1 MGFWKSACCV
11 VATTIAVVVTS
22 CSSTASLSAS
32 PAQTSSVSPNG
43 AAVSSAKSGT
53 LTPFKWLF
61 GFRVQAGTSLPIV
74 IAKDQ
79 GYYADEGLDLTWDI
93 TTDQTS
99 IRLIATNQY
108 QAGSVSSPGTLI
120 DYVQQGLPLRS
131 IGLTSQKSNRV
142 FIVRAGSG
150 ITRPK
155 DLEGKTVGY
164 KVTVWPE
171 YLAMLAS
178 DHVDRSKIKEVSI
191 GTSSVELKQRSV
203 DMLPGFRGNEPLV
216 LKSQL
221 GVDVSLLD
229 PQDYG
234 FPPLGTALIVNTNFI
249 KSNPDQVTAFLKAT
263 LKGEQF
269 YLANKAQTL
278 AIAEKYADKDITPAQ
293 HEFLYDATVVEMNS
307 GLAKTK
313 GIGYQSADQW
323 QQQINT
329 LFQYGVIKAK
339 PKLEDVFDNTALDRS
354 LKDGQLVWP

>member
-1 MGFWKSACCV
+1 MIMA
-11 VATTIAVVVTS
+11 IAATS
-22 CSSTASLSAS
+22 CSSAAYPSAAAPSQVAPAS
-32 PAQTSSVSPNG
+32 PGGS
-43 AAVSSAKSGT
+43 AAAPAKSRT
-53 LTPFKWLF
+53 LIPFKWLF
-61 GFRVQAGTSLPIV
+61 GFRIQAGTSLPIV
-74 IAKDQ
+74 IAKDL

-93 TTDQTS
+93 STGQTS

-120 DYVQQGLPLRS
+120 DYVQEGLPLRS
-131 IGLTSQKSNRV
+131 VGLTSQKSNRV
-142 FIVRAGSG
+142 FIVRADSG
-150 ITRPK
+150 IKRPK

-164 KVTVWPE
+164 KVAVWPE
-171 YLAMLAS
+171 YLAMLAF
-178 DHVDRSKIKEVSI
+178 DHVDRSKIKEVSV

-216 LKSQL
+216 LKSQMGL
-221 GVDVSLLD
+221 DVNLLD

-234 FPPLGTALIVNTNFI
+234 FPPLGTSLIVNTNYI
-249 KSNPDQVTAFLKAT
+249 KSHPDQVTGFLKAT

-269 YLANKAQTL
+269 YLANKERTL

-313 GIGYQSADQW
+313 GLGYQSAAQW
-323 QQQINT
+323 QQQIDT
-329 LFQYGVIKAK
+329 LYQYGVIKAK
-339 PKLEDVFDNTALDRS
+339 PKVQDVFDNTALDRS